1 MVELIKKAVFEMK
14 KIFLPILIIFILLAL
29 SSCKK
34 SEPLSA
40 DVSLSP
46 SPAAD
51 ETKTETE
58 NETENETEG
67 YIFVLKNNCQND
79 LYSIEFVENGK
90 EPLALDGVLPS
101 GNEVKVQKSGKCAIK
116 AKILNSDGSYS
127 AISFGEAD
135 LSSGKTVT
143 LEENGAKFFISY
155 E

>member
-14 KIFLPILIIFILLAL
+14 KLFLPILIIFVLLAF

-46 SPAAD
+46 SPAAV

-58 NETENETEG
+58 SD
-67 YIFVLKNNCQND
+67 IFVLKNNCQND
-79 LYSIEFVENGK
+79 LYSIEFIENGK

-101 GNEVKVQKSGKCAIK
+101 GNEVKVQKSGKFTIE

-127 AISFGEAD
+127 GISFGTAD

>member
-58 NETENETEG
+58 NDTEG

>member
-1 MVELIKKAVFEMK
+1 MVKLIKKAVFKMK
-14 KIFLPILIIFILLAL
+14 KLFLPILIIFILLAF

-46 SPAAD
+46 SPAAA
-51 ETKTETE
+51 ETKAETE
-58 NETENETEG
+58 NETENEG
-67 YIFVLKNNCQND
+67 DIFVLKNNCQND
-79 LYSIEFVENGK
+79 LYSIEFIENGK

-101 GNEVKVQKSGKCAIK
+101 GNEVKVQKSGKFTLE

-127 AISFGEAD
+127 GISFGTAD